1 MVSKKYLLL
10 FQTIFFTVSVL
21 LYIPASFSKEPST
34 TIPSDQATS
43 RCETVKPFAGISA
56 DDLMKIK
63 YTVKYTK
70 FAQDYQGVGYF
81 KMVPQDGP
89 VRSRYWRR
97 YRIILNKISKE
108 IDYKD
113 LVLILGPQNLK
124 GLSVLTWTYCDP
136 EKEQE
141 VWTWIPSL
149 RKVRRLSPAEEA
161 NPFMGSDFTTEDIA
175 TRKWEDETYRM
186 VGEKTFAG
194 HTCTYH
200 EKNVNKDTDCYVIE
214 AKPTREKW
222 YYSKRIVWLNKQF
235 GGLIFDEFFDPEGKR
250 WKTILKEYEV
260 LQDGCIP
267 QVFIEAEDQISNHK
281 TVIGFKKEDI
291 TFNNGLQEGFFSE
304 KTLMRSKW

>member
-1 MVSKKYLLL
+1 MSKRSILL
-10 FQTIFFTVSVL
+10 FL
-21 LYIPASFSKEPST
+21 PLSFSVCILLNSAATFSQEPST
-34 TIPSDQATS
+34 AIPPAQVSP
-43 RCETVKPFAGISA
+43 RCETVQPYAGISA
-56 DDLMKIK
+56 NDLMKIK

-70 FAQDYQGVGYF
+70 FSRDYQGIGHF
-81 KMVPQDGP
+81 KMVPRDGP

-97 YRIILNKISKE
+97 YRIILNKISEE

-124 GLSVLTWTYCDP
+124 GLSVLTWTYRDP

-149 RKVRRLSPAEEA
+149 RKVRRLSPSEEA
-161 NPFMGSDFTTEDIA
+161 DPFMGSDFTTEDIS

-194 HTCTYH
+194 HRSTYH
-200 EKNVNKDTDCYVIE
+200 EKTIYKDTDCYVIE
-214 AKPTREKW
+214 AKPKREKW
-222 YYSKRIVWLNKQF
+222 YYSKRIVWLHKQF
-235 GGLIFDEFFDPEGKR
+235 GGLIFDEFFGPEGKR
-250 WKTILKEYEV
+250 RKTVVKEYEV

-267 QVFIEAEDQISNHK
+267 QVFIEAEDHLSNHK

-291 TFNNGLQEGFFSE
+291 AFNSGLKEGFFSE

>member
-1 MVSKKYLLL
+1 MSKRSILL
-10 FQTIFFTVSVL
+10 FL
-21 LYIPASFSKEPST
+21 PLSFSVCILLNSAATFSQEPST
-34 TIPSDQATS
+34 AIPPAQVSP
-43 RCETVKPFAGISA
+43 RCETVQPYAGISA
-56 DDLMKIK
+56 NDLMKIK

-70 FAQDYQGVGYF
+70 FSRDYQGIGHF
-81 KMVPQDGP
+81 KMVPRSGP

-97 YRIILNKISKE
+97 YRIILNKISEE

-124 GLSVLTWTYCDP
+124 GLSVLTWTYRDP

-149 RKVRRLSPAEEA
+149 RKVRRLSPSEEA
-161 NPFMGSDFTTEDIA
+161 DPFMGSDFTTEDIS

-186 VGEKTFAG
+186 AGEKTFAG
-194 HTCTYH
+194 HRSTYH
-200 EKNVNKDTDCYVIE
+200 KKTIYKDTDCYVIE
-214 AKPTREKW
+214 AKPKREKW
-222 YYSKRIVWLNKQF
+222 YYSKRIVWLHKQF
-235 GGLIFDEFFDPEGKR
+235 GGLIFDEFFGPEGKR
-250 WKTILKEYEV
+250 SKTVVKEYAV

-267 QVFIEAEDQISNHK
+267 QVFIEAEDHLSNHK

-291 TFNNGLQEGFFSE
+291 AFNSGLKEGFFSE

>member
-1 MVSKKYLLL
+1 MSKRSILL
-10 FQTIFFTVSVL
+10 FL
-21 LYIPASFSKEPST
+21 PLSFSVCILLNSAATFSQEPST
-34 TIPSDQATS
+34 AIPPAQVSP
-43 RCETVKPFAGISA
+43 RCETVQPYAGISA
-56 DDLMKIK
+56 NDLMKIK

-70 FAQDYQGVGYF
+70 FSRDYQGIGHF
-81 KMVPQDGP
+81 KMVPRDGP

-97 YRIILNKISKE
+97 YRIILNKISEE

-124 GLSVLTWTYCDP
+124 GLSVLTWTYRDP

-149 RKVRRLSPAEEA
+149 RKVRRLSPSEEA
-161 NPFMGSDFTTEDIA
+161 DPFMGSDFTTEDIS

-194 HTCTYH
+194 HRSTYH
-200 EKNVNKDTDCYVIE
+200 EKTIYKDTDCYVIE
-214 AKPTREKW
+214 AKPKREKW
-222 YYSKRIVWLNKQF
+222 YYSKRIVWLHKQF
-235 GGLIFDEFFDPEGKR
+235 GGLIFDEFFGPEGKR
-250 WKTILKEYEV
+250 SKTVVKEYEV

-267 QVFIEAEDQISNHK
+267 QVFIEAEDHLSNHK

-291 TFNNGLQEGFFSE
+291 TFNSGLKEGFFSE

>member
-1 MVSKKYLLL
+1 MSKRSILL
-10 FQTIFFTVSVL
+10 FL
-21 LYIPASFSKEPST
+21 PLSFSVCILLNSAATFSQEPST
-34 TIPSDQATS
+34 AIPPAQVSP
-43 RCETVKPFAGISA
+43 RCETVQPYAGISA
-56 DDLMKIK
+56 NDLMKIK

-70 FAQDYQGVGYF
+70 FSRDYQGIGHF
-81 KMVPQDGP
+81 KMVPRDGP

-97 YRIILNKISKE
+97 YRIILNKISEE

-124 GLSVLTWTYCDP
+124 GLSVLTWTYRDP

-149 RKVRRLSPAEEA
+149 RKVRRLSPSEEA
-161 NPFMGSDFTTEDIA
+161 DPFMGSDFTTEDIS

-194 HTCTYH
+194 HRSTYN
-200 EKNVNKDTDCYVIE
+200 EKTVYKDTDCYVIE
-214 AKPTREKW
+214 AKPKREKW
-222 YYSKRIVWLNKQF
+222 YYSKRIVWLHKQF
-235 GGLIFDEFFDPEGKR
+235 GGLIFDEFFGPEGKR
-250 WKTILKEYEV
+250 WKTVVKEYEV

-267 QVFIEAEDQISNHK
+267 QVFIEAEDHLSNHK

-291 TFNNGLQEGFFSE
+291 AFNSGLQEGFFSE

>member
-1 MVSKKYLLL
+1 
-10 FQTIFFTVSVL
+10 
-21 LYIPASFSKEPST
+21 
-34 TIPSDQATS
+34 
-43 RCETVKPFAGISA
+43 
-56 DDLMKIK
+56 MKIK

-70 FAQDYQGVGYF
+70 FSQDYQGIGHF
-81 KMVPQDGP
+81 KMVPRDGP

-97 YRIILNKISKE
+97 YRIILNKISEE

-124 GLSVLTWTYCDP
+124 GLSVLTWTYRDP

-149 RKVRRLSPAEEA
+149 RKVRRLSPSEEA
-161 NPFMGSDFTTEDIA
+161 DPFMGSDFTTEDIS

-194 HTCTYH
+194 HRSTYH
-200 EKNVNKDTDCYVIE
+200 EKTIYKDTDCYVIE
-214 AKPTREKW
+214 AKPKREKW
-222 YYSKRIVWLNKQF
+222 YYSKRIVWLHKQF
-235 GGLIFDEFFDPEGKR
+235 GGLIFDEFFGPEGKR
-250 WKTILKEYEV
+250 SKTVVKEYEV

-267 QVFIEAEDQISNHK
+267 QVFIEAEDHLSNHK

-291 TFNNGLQEGFFSE
+291 AFNSGLQEGFFSE

>member
-1 MVSKKYLLL
+1 MSKSSLLIFHAIIFSVSILLNSAPC
-10 FQTIFFTVSVL
+10 FAQEPTTTVS
-21 LYIPASFSKEPST
+21 PA
-34 TIPSDQATS
+34 QANPP
-43 RCETVKPFAGISA
+43 CETVKPFAGISA
-56 DDLMKIK
+56 NDLMKIK
-63 YTVKYTK
+63 YAVKYTK

-81 KMVPQDGP
+81 KMVPKDGP
-89 VRSRYWRR
+89 IRSRYWRR
-97 YRIILNKISKE
+97 FRIILNKTNKE

-124 GLSVLTWTYCDP
+124 GLSVLTWTYRDP
-136 EKEQE
+136 QKEQE

-149 RKVRRLSPAEEA
+149 RKVRRLSPSEEA
-161 NPFMGSDFTTEDIA
+161 DPFMGSDFTTEDIA

-194 HTCTYH
+194 HTGTYH
-200 EKNVNKDTDCYVIE
+200 EKNAYKDTDCYVIE
-214 AKPTREKW
+214 ATPKREKW
-222 YYSKRIVWLNKQF
+222 YYSRHIVWLHKQF
-235 GGLIFDEFFDPEGKR
+235 GGLIFDEFFDPKGKR

-267 QVFIEAEDQISNHK
+267 QVFIEAEDHLNNHK

-291 TFNNGLQEGFFSE
+291 EFNSGLQEGFFSE